1 MNMKA
6 IWKIFVTMYVSQE
19 LCVWEW
25 TVESEEPLCRTT
37 ISTDYGHQRILTFH
51 PSDSSQLVSNS
62 DDTVV
67 FYHWVSPLSAKFNDF
82 LSFLS
87 LSFCADSEWL
97 EAFCSFYH
105 CV

>member
-1 MNMKA
+1 MNECEGHNNM
-6 IWKIFVTMYVSQE
+6 IFVTMHVSQE

-25 TVESEEPLCRTT
+25 TVESEKPLCQTT
-37 ISTDYGHQRILTFH
+37 ISTDYGHQRTLTFH

-67 FYHWVSPLSAKFNDF
+67 FYHWVSALSENDF
-82 LSFLS
+82 PIFLS
-87 LSFCADSEWL
+87 LSFCAEAEWL
-97 EAFCSFYH
+97 EAFCSFYP